1 MTSWILRLLS
11 ITLATPH
18 RLVAC
23 TDLISVFSIFIQ
35 VIDHLTLPQSIS
47 VSEDEISFLIP
58 TTFPSSWALALIL
71 SEFPGSTCLSPA
83 VHAISTLSSP
93 ITLLFSY
100 PWNPSFPFISTL
112 KKSHLDLA
120 NVLIYF
126 LPFTDKFKCTICT
139 QGFYLLLL
147 ILATTW
153 LKHTHQ
159 RYQLPPCHQTPLH
172 SSQGLKYQQ
181 CGKTRFGA
189 SLQHLILLNSSHL
202 LLPEPRSQT
211 HGISCCLIPN
221 PSHSVSLQPCF
232 VVKRLSSKQIHQNHS
247 FQGTLSEQASLHNMH
262 LSQWYS
268 HCLKWL
274 LCSLSGSNFF
284 P

>member
-93 ITLLFSY
+93 ITLMFLIPLFY
-100 PWNPSFPFISTL
+100 VSTL
-112 KKSHLDLA
+112 PWWFHPIPWITSLFHTPSKVYQEILSSLLQNKSSLA
-120 NVLIYF
+120 TSPV
-126 LPFTDKFKCTICT
+126 TI
-139 QGFYLLLL
+139 L
-147 ILATTW
+147 ILAIWSLAWITT
-153 LKHTHQ
+153 T
-159 RYQLPPCHQTPLH
+159 T
-172 SSQGLKYQQ
+172 S
-181 CGKTRFGA
+181 
-189 SLQHLILLNSSHL
+189 
-202 LLPEPRSQT
+202 
-211 HGISCCLIPN
+211 
-221 PSHSVSLQPCF
+221 
-232 VVKRLSSKQIHQNHS
+232 
-247 FQGTLSEQASLHNMH
+247 
-262 LSQWYS
+262 
-268 HCLKWL
+268 
-274 LCSLSGSNFF
+274 
-284 P
+284 